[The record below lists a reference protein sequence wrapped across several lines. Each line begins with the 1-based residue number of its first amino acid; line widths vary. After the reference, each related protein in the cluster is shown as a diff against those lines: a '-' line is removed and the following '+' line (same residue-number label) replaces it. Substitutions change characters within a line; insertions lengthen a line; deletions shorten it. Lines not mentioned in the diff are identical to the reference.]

1 MVGYQRVNH
10 KIAVTV
16 AAAVDSSIAASSQ
29 CGNVLPSYVRHTAG
43 ITSGIRPRPTDAVKK
58 RFLSHRQSCVRCR
71 GHFAFYVSRTSGGSI
86 FCVGYIHEM
95 CHAIHRL
102 RDGRLS
108 DTQLFSLSTVELKE
122 PKGAA

>member
-58 RFLSHRQSCVRCR
+58 KRFLSHRQSCVRCR
-71 GHFAFYVSRTSGGSI
+71 GHFAFYVSRTSGARFSVWDI
-86 FCVGYIHEM
+86 FTKCV
-95 CHAIHRL
+95 
-102 RDGRLS
+102 
-108 DTQLFSLSTVELKE
+108 TQFIDCVMV
-122 PKGAA
+122 G